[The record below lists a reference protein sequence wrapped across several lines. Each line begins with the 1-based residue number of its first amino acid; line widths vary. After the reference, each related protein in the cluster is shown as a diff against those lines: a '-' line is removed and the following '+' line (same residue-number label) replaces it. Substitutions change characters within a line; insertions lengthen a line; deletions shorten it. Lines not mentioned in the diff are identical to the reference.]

1 MKHGFIKVA
10 AVTPK
15 IQVADVQFNT
25 KAIIDKITEA
35 YGQGARIMVLPEL
48 CITGYSCQD
57 LFMQEN
63 LQEGALDGL
72 RCSMECPCI
81 FNNIFNIC
89 ELWSPSEYF
98 SCFFI

>member
-57 LFMQEN
+57 LFMQEI
-63 LQEGALDGL
+63 LQEGALNGL
-72 RCSMECPCI
+72 RAVKKATEGMEALI
-81 FNNIFNIC
+81 FVGLPNVFYLIT
-89 ELWSPSEYF
+89 
-98 SCFFI
+98 